1 MPVFW
6 VFGRNLSFNISVE
19 FIFKNSSWYD
29 CFAHSVVGSTVNWI
43 YELSFAC
50 YNRSLLLKRNFYFA
64 WQIYTTK
71 QVACFSISLRNQRQ
85 MDQTFIFWEKKS
97 FTRSSLWLIN
107 YRVHNLPLQNC
118 QHFPSFPMKWCSL
131 PFIVRK
137 KSKNV
142 LCYFSTFL

>member
-1 MPVFW
+1 MFT
-6 VFGRNLSFNISVE
+6 NLNYLFFQMCSMEILA
-19 FIFKNSSWYD
+19 K
-29 CFAHSVVGSTVNWI
+29 
-43 YELSFAC
+43 
-50 YNRSLLLKRNFYFA
+50 YNRSLLLKRNSYFA
-64 WQIYTTK
+64 WQIYTAK

-131 PFIVRK
+131 PFKIRK
-137 KSKNV
+137 KSKNIYV
-142 LCYFSTFL
+142 IFQHFCSILSQFFLSAHLN